1 MKPEILLHCLAVL
14 VVAGFL
20 FSLLLDY
27 LNLKSHKTEL
37 PREFSDLYDQSKY
50 TQSVDY
56 HRVRWKFGL
65 CSGSFN
71 LIITIVIL
79 LTGLYGELDNFLRG
93 FIKESKLLSMTFF
106 TVVVI
111 FSSLIHLPFEWYDH
125 FVIEEKFGFNKMT
138 IKTFISDKGKG
149 LLLGALIGLPL
160 LWSFLVLTEKLGNN
174 FWIWFGLIASLFVL
188 LINLFY
194 TSLLLPLFNKL
205 TPLQDGDLKNAI
217 MEYSKK
223 VDFPVDNIF
232 VMDGSKRSGK
242 ANAFFSG
249 FGERKKIVLFDTLIE
264 KHSIGELVAILAHET
279 GHYKK
284 KHIIIGF
291 ITSVIQIFFMLWAL
305 SLFMSRQELSFALGG
320 KVNAIHLNLISFGI
334 LFSPVSG
341 IAGLASMIF
350 SRIHEFQADGYAK
363 ATSNAADLISGLKK
377 LSVDNLSNLTPHPLY
392 VFFNYSHPPVLSR
405 IRRLAEGV

>member
-1 MKPEILLHCLAVL
+1 MNPDLLLFCLVVL
-14 VVAGFL
+14 VLAGFM

-27 LNLKSHKTEL
+27 LNLKSHKPEL
-37 PREFSDLYDQSKY
+37 PPEFSDLYEKSKY
-50 TQSVDY
+50 LKSVDY
-56 HRVRWKFGL
+56 HRARWKFGL
-65 CSGSFN
+65 WSGSFN
-71 LIITIVIL
+71 LIITIIFL
-79 LTGLYGELDNFLRG
+79 LTGLYGQLDIFLRE
-93 FIKESKLLSMTFF
+93 FISEPKLISMTFF
-106 TVVVI
+106 AVVVI

-125 FVIEEKFGFNKMT
+125 FIIEEKFGFNKMT
-138 IKTFISDKGKG
+138 VKTFVSDKVKG
-149 LLLGALIGLPL
+149 LILGALIGLPL
-160 LWSFLVLTEKLGNN
+160 LWCFLVLTERLGPA
-174 FWIWFGLIASLFVL
+174 FWIWFGVIASIFVL

-205 TPLQDGDLKNAI
+205 TPLQDGELKGAI
-217 MEYSKK
+217 IEYSKK

-249 FGERKKIVLFDTLIE
+249 FGKRKKIVLFDTLIE
-264 KHSIGELVAILAHET
+264 KHSVGELVAILAHET

-305 SLFMSRQELSFALGG
+305 SLFMNRQELSLALGG
-320 KVNAIHLNLISFGI
+320 KINAIHLNLVSFGI
-334 LFSPVSG
+334 LFAPVSG

-350 SRIHEFQADGYAK
+350 SRIHEFQADAYAK
-363 ATSNAADLISGLKK
+363 ATSSAADLISGLKK

-405 IRRLAEGV
+405 IRRLAENV

>member
-1 MKPEILLHCLAVL
+1 MNPDLLLFCLVVL
-14 VVAGFL
+14 VLAGFM

-27 LNLKSHKTEL
+27 LNLKSHKPEL
-37 PREFSDLYDQSKY
+37 PPEFSDLYEKSKY
-50 TQSVDY
+50 LKSVDY
-56 HRVRWKFGL
+56 HRARWKFGL
-65 CSGSFN
+65 WSGSFN
-71 LIITIVIL
+71 LIITIIFL
-79 LTGLYGELDNFLRG
+79 LTGLYGQLDIFLRE
-93 FIKESKLLSMTFF
+93 FISEPKLISMTFF
-106 TVVVI
+106 AVVVI

-138 IKTFISDKGKG
+138 VKTFASDKVKG
-149 LLLGALIGLPL
+149 LILGALIGLPL
-160 LWSFLVLTEKLGNN
+160 LWCFLVLTERLGPA
-174 FWIWFGLIASLFVL
+174 FWIWFGVIASIFVL

-205 TPLQDGDLKNAI
+205 TPLQDGELKSAI
-217 MEYSKK
+217 IEYSKK

-249 FGERKKIVLFDTLIE
+249 FGKRKKIVLFDTLIE
-264 KHSIGELVAILAHET
+264 KHSVGELVAILAHET

-291 ITSVIQIFFMLWAL
+291 LTSVIQIFFMLWAL
-305 SLFMSRQELSFALGG
+305 SLFMNRQELSLALGG
-320 KVNAIHLNLISFGI
+320 KINAIHLNLVSFGI
-334 LFSPVSG
+334 LFAPVSG

-350 SRIHEFQADGYAK
+350 SRIHEFQADAYAK
-363 ATSNAADLISGLKK
+363 ATSSAADLISGLKK

-405 IRRLAEGV
+405 IRRLAENV